1 MAEQSSAPPSVDLR
15 RFGQLAERTNL
26 FPNTSKI
33 KRTPITVY
41 ADNYSWCLARIPG
54 TSAEVCSHMLK
65 FRLAVQRFVTVQN
78 VKAQLGIKLITEAE
92 PAYKAPCVK
101 KNKQSKKTVQ
111 E

>member
-1 MAEQSSAPPSVDLR
+1 
-15 RFGQLAERTNL
+15 
-26 FPNTSKI
+26 
-33 KRTPITVY
+33 
-41 ADNYSWCLARIPG
+41 
-54 TSAEVCSHMLK
+54 MLK